1 MNAVRYGIETMD
13 DFVKLHKKAIS
24 HKRTSVNTSE
34 AMLPCGGLLKS
45 KSDQVGVFEY
55 TLDCPMM
62 GGSELMTVSRR
73 EMERQLIELK
83 NNLHTMSKEEAEKQL
98 DDIFQSYK

>member
-1 MNAVRYGIETMD
+1 MKAIRYGIETMD

-34 AMLPCGGLLKS
+34 SMLPCGGLLKS
-45 KSDQVGVFEY
+45 VSDQVGVFKYE
-55 TLDCPMM
+55 LDCPMM
-62 GGSELMTVSRR
+62 RGSTLMTVSER

-83 NNLHTMSKEEAEKQL
+83 NNLHTMSKEEVMKRF
-98 DDIFQSYK
+98 DDIVQSYQ